1 LFISPRRGGD
11 GLSCRTGE
19 RAASRTAA
27 GRAGAAGRV
36 EDDNVVEQR
45 KVRLGTAR
53 DGMMP
58 VDDGVKAGER
68 VVIQGQQR
76 IRAGIKVTPQPAS
89 APAG

>member
-1 LFISPRRGGD
+1 VVIPQAAVAIDQTGSYVFIV
-11 GLSCRTGE
+11 
-19 RAASRTAA
+19 
-27 GRAGAAGRV
+27 GA
-36 EDDNVVEQR
+36 DNVVEQR
-45 KVRLGTAR
+45 QVRLGTAR

-58 VDDGVKAGER
+58 VEAGVKAGER